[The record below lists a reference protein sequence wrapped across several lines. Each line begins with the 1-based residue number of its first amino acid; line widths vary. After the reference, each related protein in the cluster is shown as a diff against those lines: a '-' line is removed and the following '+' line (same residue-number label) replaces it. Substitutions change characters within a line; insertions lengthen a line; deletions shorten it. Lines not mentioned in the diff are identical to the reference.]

1 MGVLT
6 VHLLAVEVGTH
17 VAGTGEV
24 PAAPSS
30 DDTSTS
36 VWLLVA
42 IALLGSSVLAGLIT
56 SVLGNLRASAT
67 ARREGYAHAVRSL
80 IARGEYPYRVRRRVS
95 DDPEVLSA
103 LVERGHDL
111 QEQLADCR
119 TWVAS
124 EHRVLGSLFEAALAS
139 IDGTVGPAIQDAWN
153 QPAITAA
160 SGMNLNSWGPGDLW
174 PYVAK
179 LERAIAYRFGW
190 RRIVPARLWSHQIW
204 ACPPVTADQRD
215 APTQN

>member
-6 VHLLAVEVGTH
+6 IPLLATEAATH
-17 VAGTGEV
+17 VAGAGEA
-24 PAAPSS
+24 PAAPGS

-36 VWLLVA
+36 VWLLLG

-56 SVLGNLRASAT
+56 SVLGNLRAAST
-67 ARREGYAHAVRSL
+67 ARREGYANAVRSL

-95 DDPEVLSA
+95 DDAYVLSA

-111 QEQLADCR
+111 QEQLAACR

-124 EHRVLGSLFEAALAS
+124 EHRVLGQLFEKALTT
-139 IDGTVGPAIQDAWN
+139 IDTTVGPAIKDAWDN
-153 QPAITAA
+153 PPISSAT
-160 SGMNLNSWGPGDLW
+160 GMNLNGWGPGDQW
-174 PYVAK
+174 PHVAK

-190 RRIVPARLWSHQIW
+190 RRLVPSRMWRHWI
-204 ACPPVTADQRD
+204 
-215 APTQN
+215 

>member
-6 VHLLAVEVGTH
+6 IHLLATEAAIH
-17 VAGTGEV
+17 VAGAGEA
-24 PAAPSS
+24 PAASAS

-36 VWLLVA
+36 VWLLVV

-56 SVLGNLRASAT
+56 SVLGNLRAAAT
-67 ARREGYAHAVRSL
+67 ARREGYANAVRSL

-95 DDPEVLSA
+95 DDADVLSA

-111 QEQLADCR
+111 QEQLAACR

-124 EHRVLGSLFEAALAS
+124 EHRVLGRLFEAALAA
-139 IDGTVGPAIQDAWN
+139 IDTTVGPAIKDAWDN
-153 QPAITAA
+153 PPISGAA
-160 SGMNLNSWGPGDLW
+160 GMNLNGWGPGDQW
-174 PYVAK
+174 PHVAK

-190 RRIVPARLWSHQIW
+190 RRFVPSRFWSHRI
-204 ACPPVTADQRD
+204 
-215 APTQN
+215 